1 MVTNQKVNP
10 MNAKE
15 TKAKMD
21 RWVEVRKLLAKLD
34 REIFGVRTTLKEL
47 EIAVDYEN
55 SYSCSVELTE
65 EEADGFHGKSY
76 SDYEESLKWKNALC
90 AEKNLNVHIRQL
102 KYGTVKMVVL
112 TPSVYGTLL
121 NCWYTGS
128 NHGW

>member
-47 EIAVDYEN
+47 EIAMDYEN

-65 EEADGFHGKSY
+65 EEQEIASIDGFHGKSY
-76 SDYEESLKWKNALC
+76 EAFKKHLES
-90 AEKNLNVHIRQL
+90 
-102 KYGTVKMVVL
+102 VVEAKDE
-112 TPSVYGTLL
+112 
-121 NCWYTGS
+121 
-128 NHGW
+128 